1 MQVMQTQ
8 RQRREVGTE
17 NAMKLVMEVLKPAI
31 LDQIETPDPKVH
43 RDLKTLAAFIE
54 LYCVHNH
61 ANETRHVVS
70 LRTHD
75 VKRIAGRNIELCPQ
89 CTRLLTHAFVKR
101 SHCPMNPKPAC
112 KHCPDRGG
120 DAIFRPAHGHGREAG
135 LPGAFAVL
143 RNSAQRFLGIGKRF
157 VAAPRTAG
165 GLVANQRPNSAGPR
179 HGVCH

>member
-1 MQVMQTQ
+1 
-8 RQRREVGTE
+8 
-17 NAMKLVMEVLKPAI
+17 MKLVMEVLKPAI

-112 KHCPDRGG
+112 KHCPAHCYHPRYRAAIAEVMRFSGRRMVMGG
-120 DAIFRPAHGHGREAG
+120 RLDY
-135 LPGAFAVL
+135 
-143 RNSAQRFLGIGKRF
+143 
-157 VAAPRTAG
+157 
-165 GLVANQRPNSAGPR
+165 LV
-179 HGVCH
+179 HLLF